1 MTQIEQITDYLINV
15 VGLSPRHKGTLQLAE
30 GLSIILNDRTALY
43 SVFLRVCEPIAIKYN
58 VNPKSVHKNMV
69 KVLTDSHL
77 DYTPTEFLLRES
89 IKYKKFVAS
98 VDTKHGEKEN

>member
-1 MTQIEQITDYLINV
+1 MEQIEQITDYLINV

-30 GLSIILNDRTALY
+30 GLSIIINDRTALY
-43 SVFLRVCEPIAIKYN
+43 SVFLRVCEPIAMKYN

-98 VDTKHGEKEN
+98 VDIKHGEKEN